1 MNWEDEQF
9 KRADQLILQND
20 DKIHINDD
28 KEYEFVFDQSQFV
41 NYDDIEELP
50 GDGEEEER
58 NKG

>member
-28 KEYEFVFDQSQFV
+28 KEYEFGLI
-41 NYDDIEELP
+41 NHNL
-50 GDGEEEER
+50 
-58 NKG
+58 